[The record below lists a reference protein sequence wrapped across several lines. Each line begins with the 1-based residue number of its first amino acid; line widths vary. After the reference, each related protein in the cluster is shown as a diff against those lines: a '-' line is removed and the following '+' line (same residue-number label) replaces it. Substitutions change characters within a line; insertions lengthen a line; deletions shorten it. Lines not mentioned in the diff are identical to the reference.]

1 MQQMGAVDVI
11 AKLNGDGVHRL
22 GNVMTLR
29 SDLHQGF
36 DRLGLWFEATVRYH
50 FTALVE
56 GDGTCRDYQ
65 SITYIGREGSNIL
78 RSG

>member
-22 GNVMTLR
+22 ENVMTMR
-29 SDLHQGF
+29 SDLYQGF
-36 DRLGLWFEATVRYH
+36 DRLGLWFEVTVRYH

-56 GDGTCRDYQ
+56 GSGACRDYQ

>member
-11 AKLNGDGVHRL
+11 VKLNGDGVHRL
-22 GNVMTLR
+22 ENVMTTR

-36 DRLGLWFEATVRYH
+36 DRPELWFEAKVRYH

-56 GDGTCRDYQ
+56 GNGACRDYQ